1 MTAEVRLNGQQS
13 TEARGVQGGWR
24 RLSVVRHRENN
35 VGIKGLNLSLQNP
48 SACTDLSLIHI

>member
-48 SACTDLSLIHI
+48 SACTD